1 MSLYFAAGGVKL
13 VNMTPE
19 GVVLLFDMY
28 YCVFVKE
35 ELMWK
40 SLKEKTEAKREAN
53 SQTKMLGHC
62 WCSVSPHPR
71 TH

>member
-1 MSLYFAAGGVKL
+1 MSLQFAAGSVEL

-19 GVVLLFDMY
+19 GAVLLFDMN

-40 SLKEKTEAKREAN
+40 SLKEKTEANGEAN
-53 SQTKMLGHC
+53 SQTKMLDHS
-62 WCSVSPHPR
+62 WRSVSPHPR
-71 TH
+71 IH

>member
-1 MSLYFAAGGVKL
+1 MSLQFAAGRLEL

-19 GVVLLFDMY
+19 GAVLLFDMN

-40 SLKEKTEAKREAN
+40 SLKEKTEAVRESS
-53 SQTKMLGHC
+53 SQTKMLSHC

-71 TH
+71 IH